1 MHLMTVVERLREA
14 RKKADL
20 TGAELGKLAG
30 LSGGVVS
37 MIESGNRKDPSG
49 STVAALAK
57 VLGVSADWLLTGAE
71 PEPTEEQIRAAVAA
85 ARENKGAA

>member
-1 MHLMTVVERLREA
+1 MSVVERLKQA
-14 RKKADL
+14 RTMAGL
-20 TGAELGKLAG
+20 TGSELGKLAG

-49 STVAALAK
+49 STVAALAR
-57 VLGVSADWLLTGAE
+57 VLGVTADWLLTGSE
-71 PEPTEEQIRAAVAA
+71 PDPTEEQVKAAVTA